1 MSLVG
6 TISTSGCHLHI
17 SLADSEGHMIG
28 GHLVDNDIIF
38 TTAEVSLIVF
48 SVGLKPKI
56 RKNPQVLSFGT
67 ENFEQGSSQFR
78 FQYESFRFQLIWS
91 QNGTEMEPNQCK
103 N

>member
-6 TISTSGCHLHI
+6 TISTSGCHIHI

-48 SVGLKPKI
+48 DVVHIRAVYSTKIELKPH
-56 RKNPQVLSFGT
+56 GT
-67 ENFEQGSSQFR
+67 NE
-78 FQYESFRFQLIWS
+78 IW
-91 QNGTEMEPNQCK
+91 
-103 N
+103 